1 MRKKICTIAIL
12 TAIIVLASSVLVYTY
27 PGGIT
32 GRTKKTSTS
41 GCGSC
46 HSQNTNITSAITG
59 PDTVTAGA
67 TVNFTFTVTR
77 SGSSAKAGCDIAARL
92 GTLGVGP
99 SAAYLRLSSGEL
111 IQAPSNGLTLTNGT
125 FTCQFAY
132 TAPATAGTDTIWLT
146 SAVGHSNGWNW
157 GIEKRV
163 IVSSLTGI
171 NSGSTPLHYKLN
183 QNYPNPFNPSTTISF
198 ELPANSDVKISIFD
212 ISGKHAETIVNSQMQ
227 AGAHEVTWNASAYAS
242 GVYIYKIET
251 ETYSDVK
258 KMMLIK

>member
-1 MRKKICTIAIL
+1 MNKKAFTIAIL
-12 TAIIVLASSVLVYTY
+12 TALIVLISSVVVYTY

-32 GRTKKTSTS
+32 GRTKMTSTS

-46 HSQNTNITSAITG
+46 HSLNTNITSAITG
-59 PDTVTAGA
+59 PDTVTAGS

-99 SAAYLRLSSGEL
+99 SGSYLRLSGGEL
-111 IQAPSNGLTLTNGT
+111 TQAPSNGLTLTNGT
-125 FTCQFAY
+125 FSCQFAY
-132 TAPATAGTDTIWLT
+132 TAPSSPGIDTIWLT

-157 GIEKRV
+157 GIEKSIV
-163 IVSSLTGI
+163 IRPLTGI
-171 NSGSTPLHYKLN
+171 NSNNSPLQFKLN

-198 ELPANSDVKISIFD
+198 ELPSNSDVKISIYD
-212 ISGKHAETIVNSQMQ
+212 INGKHVETLVNSPLQ
-227 AGAHEVTWNASAYAS
+227 AGAHEVIWNASAYAS

-251 ETYSDVK
+251 DTYSEVK